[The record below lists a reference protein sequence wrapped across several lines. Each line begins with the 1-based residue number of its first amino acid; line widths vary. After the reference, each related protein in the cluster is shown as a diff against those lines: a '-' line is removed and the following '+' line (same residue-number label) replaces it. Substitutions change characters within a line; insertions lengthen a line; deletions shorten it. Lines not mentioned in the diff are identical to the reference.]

1 MRRDGRPEVMVTDN
15 PRSYGAALKEIDA
28 TERNDA
34 GGWRNN
40 RAENSHL
47 PFRRRERAMLR
58 FRQMGAFKNSRLS
71 TYPSR
76 TTSTKNA
83 AHPAERPSR
92 SSAPSLSPSGG
103 RFVPGKIVL
112 TAASGDEFELVCQ
125 HRPRPPVSVRGFVL
139 SLVSPAT
146 PGAWTLLPSREST
159 AMNRAIV
166 LSLYRFQAC
175 IISFG

>member
-58 FRQMGAFKNSRLS
+58 FRQITAVHVSVANHFNQ
-71 TYPSR
+71 
-76 TTSTKNA
+76 
-83 AHPAERPSR
+83 ER
-92 SSAPSLSPSGG
+92 SPS
-103 RFVPGKIVL
+103 
-112 TAASGDEFELVCQ
+112 
-125 HRPRPPVSVRGFVL
+125 
-139 SLVSPAT
+139 
-146 PGAWTLLPSREST
+146 SRET
-159 AMNRAIV
+159 FKVQRTVALAEWR
-166 LSLYRFQAC
+166 SLC
-175 IISFG
+175 SG